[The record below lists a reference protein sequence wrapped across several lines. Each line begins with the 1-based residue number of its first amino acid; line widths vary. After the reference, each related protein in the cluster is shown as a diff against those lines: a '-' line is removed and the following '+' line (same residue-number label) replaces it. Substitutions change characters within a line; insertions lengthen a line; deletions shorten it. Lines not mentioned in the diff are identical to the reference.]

1 MRLVAVSDGVN
12 QYSNIDEDSNKMS
25 EAKDGEYI
33 INRPM
38 DAAVLLSTGGLGTS
52 LFYLLGVMLM
62 GIAGAGLVMKR
73 NRRTV

>member
-1 MRLVAVSDGVN
+1 
-12 QYSNIDEDSNKMS
+12 MS

-38 DAAVLLSTGGLGTS
+38 DAAVLPSTGGPGTS
-52 LFYLLGVMLM
+52 LFYLLGIMLM
-62 GIAGAGLVMKR
+62 GTAGAGLVMKR